1 MNSKKYVESQIDG
14 RSYCKSNGKF
24 LQHLRT
30 HGFTLKDYYE
40 IFISGYTPLCHCLKP
55 VTFYSDGKYANSC
68 GLPACVGKTIS
79 NVKQGL
85 SKEQKS
91 IASENHR
98 RAQKSKTPEQRLAE
112 NEKKKIT
119 YLKNH
124 GTKWANGSNQK
135 NKAAST
141 KLARHGDAKF
151 NNSQV
156 SAAKNKNKTPT
167 EKNEINT
174 RRRQTNLQLY
184 GVENCFLRPDVKQK
198 SAVSNSKGREFTL
211 PSGKIIRIRGYEDKV
226 LTILLSTYSEQ
237 ELIID
242 NRLLEYNIPIFR
254 YVNVNQHTALY
265 YPDIYIPKEN
275 KIIEVKSRWW
285 WDGHGSVNYKSR
297 LTNNLKKRQAVL
309 DQGFNYELWL
319 FEDARNHKVL
329 LNDSDI

>member
-1 MNSKKYVESQIDG
+1 MIFNENTFTWQIFNSSYPNGNVLWPLPKAFHMSTIIKK
-14 RSYCKSNGKF
+14 N
-24 LQHLRT
+24 
-30 HGFTLKDYYE
+30 
-40 IFISGYTPLCHCLKP
+40 
-55 VTFYSDGKYANSC
+55 
-68 GLPACVGKTIS
+68 
-79 NVKQGL
+79 
-85 SKEQKS
+85 
-91 IASENHR
+91 
-98 RAQKSKTPEQRLAE
+98 
-112 NEKKKIT
+112 IT
-119 YLKNH
+119 TVNLFDPN
-124 GTKWANGSNQK
+124 
-135 NKAAST
+135 
-141 KLARHGDAKF
+141 
-151 NNSQV
+151 
-156 SAAKNKNKTPT
+156 KNKNST
-167 EKNEINT
+167 EKNEINN

-184 GVENCFLRPDVKQK
+184 GVENCFLRPDAKQK

-211 PSGKIIRIRGYEDKV
+211 TSGKIIRVRGYEDKV

-242 NRLLEYNIPIFR
+242 DRLLEYNIPIFR

-285 WDGHGSVNYKSR
+285 CDGHGSVNYKSR